1 MEGPRAQ
8 RRKEGEVRRDE
19 EEPDGGVGQKVGGV
33 GAGGW
38 KRRGGEFKVWSG
50 RPAIVTPWGGCSF

>member
-1 MEGPRAQ
+1 
-8 RRKEGEVRRDE
+8 
-19 EEPDGGVGQKVGGV
+19 VGGV